1 MFHNHS
7 QKEIIQKFVSIDTTF
22 LDLFGPN
29 NNRNVKFGAVNIS
42 SPNTMIQQDYSSTN
56 AAILTKNYSDD
67 TKLTTLVEGIKNR
80 KKNNSNKS
88 KVFKVCASDFMIHL
102 PETLTKVI
110 QMKVCAID
118 LPHPMFN
125 ISPFYKNNYVKII
138 ETTTPD
144 QALPPTAEIELPSGN
159 YTTEEL
165 IMVLNDAINFIN
177 SDIKSRFFYNPI
189 LGKVFLSYTDH
200 VAEQVGGTEEPGEH
214 DTLTEELP
222 AVPVPVPEQD
232 PTVFNVSLHFSTD
245 SESCYGPKKYM
256 SLGTVLGFRKSE
268 YIYDN
273 DYMNLHDSNNV
284 MVHNGANQYDNE
296 TCMWPE
302 YPKNSSSSVPII
314 QKPNEYY
321 NPQGFIAE
329 ASPTDNAS
337 SYLWLVIDDFV
348 KEQKTDYMVV
358 STNRSEINSSK
369 LYCKIPIKNGK
380 VTFDTSYFLDDYK
393 REYFNPTNIDKLQI
407 KLLEPSGIVT
417 YFSQSNFNMDI
428 QFSCLR

>member
-1 MFHNHS
+1 
-7 QKEIIQKFVSIDTTF
+7 
-22 LDLFGPN
+22 
-29 NNRNVKFGAVNIS
+29 
-42 SPNTMIQQDYSSTN
+42 
-56 AAILTKNYSDD
+56 
-67 TKLTTLVEGIKNR
+67 
-80 KKNNSNKS
+80 
-88 KVFKVCASDFMIHL
+88 
-102 PETLTKVI
+102 
-110 QMKVCAID
+110 
-118 LPHPMFN
+118 
-125 ISPFYKNNYVKII
+125 
-138 ETTTPD
+138 
-144 QALPPTAEIELPSGN
+144 
-159 YTTEEL
+159 
-165 IMVLNDAINFIN
+165 
-177 SDIKSRFFYNPI
+177 
-189 LGKVFLSYTDH
+189 
-200 VAEQVGGTEEPGEH
+200 
-214 DTLTEELP
+214 
-222 AVPVPVPEQD
+222 
-232 PTVFNVSLHFSTD
+232 
-245 SESCYGPKKYM
+245 M

-273 DYMNLHDSNNV
+273 HYMNLDNSNNV
-284 MVHNGANQYDNE
+284 MVGGPEGYTVGVNQYDNE

>member
-80 KKNNSNKS
+80 KNNNINKS

-138 ETTTPD
+138 ETTQHIDPN
-144 QALPPTAEIELPSGN
+144 PPTAEIELPSGN

-165 IMVLNDAINFIN
+165 IMVLNDAIDFIN

-200 VAEQVGGTEEPGEH
+200 VAVP
-214 DTLTEELP
+214 P
-222 AVPVPVPEQD
+222 VPVPVPVH
-232 PTVFNVSLHFSTD
+232 PLVFNVSLHFSSD

-273 DYMNLHDSNNV
+273 DYMNLNDINDV
-284 MVHNGANQYDNE
+284 MVNKGANQYNIE
-296 TCMWPE
+296 TCSWPE

>member
-80 KKNNSNKS
+80 KNNNSNKS

-125 ISPFYKNNYVKII
+125 YKNNYVKII
-138 ETTTPD
+138 ETTVPDTPNT
-144 QALPPTAEIELPSGN
+144 PPNTAEIELPSGN

-165 IMVLNDAINFIN
+165 IIVLNDAIKFIN
-177 SDIKSRFFYNPI
+177 PAIKSRFFYNPI
-189 LGKVFLSYTDH
+189 LGKVFFSYTEH
-200 VAEQVGGTEEPGEH
+200 VAVPAQVPLDLLE
-214 DTLTEELP
+214 
-222 AVPVPVPEQD
+222 
-232 PTVFNVSLHFSTD
+232 FNVSLHFSSD

-268 YIYDN
+268 YIYN
-273 DYMNLHDSNNV
+273 NHYMNLDNSNNV
-284 MVHNGANQYDNE
+284 MVGGPEGNTVGVNQYDNE

-314 QKPNEYY
+314 QKTDEYY

>member
-1 MFHNHS
+1 M
-7 QKEIIQKFVSIDTTF
+7 
-22 LDLFGPN
+22 
-29 NNRNVKFGAVNIS
+29 
-42 SPNTMIQQDYSSTN
+42 
-56 AAILTKNYSDD
+56 
-67 TKLTTLVEGIKNR
+67 
-80 KKNNSNKS
+80 
-88 KVFKVCASDFMIHL
+88 
-102 PETLTKVI
+102 
-110 QMKVCAID
+110 
-118 LPHPMFN
+118 
-125 ISPFYKNNYVKII
+125 
-138 ETTTPD
+138 
-144 QALPPTAEIELPSGN
+144 
-159 YTTEEL
+159 
-165 IMVLNDAINFIN
+165 
-177 SDIKSRFFYNPI
+177 
-189 LGKVFLSYTDH
+189 
-200 VAEQVGGTEEPGEH
+200 
-214 DTLTEELP
+214 P
-222 AVPVPVPEQD
+222 AVPAKVPPDLLE
-232 PTVFNVSLHFSTD
+232 FNVSLHFSSD

-268 YIYDN
+268 DIYDN
-273 DYMNLHDSNNV
+273 HYMNLLANNGEQQL
-284 MVHNGANQYDNE
+284 MVDNGLNQYDNE

>member
-42 SPNTMIQQDYSSTN
+42 CPNTMIQQDYSSTN

-80 KKNNSNKS
+80 KNNNSNKS

-138 ETTTPD
+138 ETTVPDTPN
-144 QALPPTAEIELPSGN
+144 TAEIELPSGN

-200 VAEQVGGTEEPGEH
+200 VVV
-214 DTLTEELP
+214 P
-222 AVPVPVPEQD
+222 AVPAKVPPDLLE
-232 PTVFNVSLHFSTD
+232 FNVSLHFSSD

-273 DYMNLHDSNNV
+273 HYMNLDNSNNV
-284 MVHNGANQYDNE
+284 MVGGPEGNTVGVNQYDNE